1 MSLGSSSRLIGR
13 PTCWKA
19 MLVASIAVGE
29 SSGPGRGSGSPHRTT
44 RRHGAGSV
52 RPARRR
58 RPVGLTRG
66 SSSLAGGGSV
76 RKPLSWWANCL
87 TVRAG
92 FVRLCPLSCPGAVV
106 PPSQSS
112 RAWMSMDILSSGTG
126 EFRFTDPDVI
136 RAWMR
141 DHKRRDFVDKTCSET
156 DAVSRFVKDGA
167 YISFDFSSF
176 TRGPLGLIREIIR
189 QGRRNLWYCAKFT
202 LMEST
207 LLAAAGAVAR
217 IDVGFIHVPQADV
230 SGNGRCFG
238 PGVSPL
244 ETAMAA
250 RRVIISTDE
259 IVDHDDIR
267 KDPAKTTIPYY
278 MVDAVVYSPFGAY
291 PGGVPGLYEMDYE
304 HWGEYNQFER
314 QGRLEEYLDRYIY
327 SVASNTE
334 MLEKRVGL
342 ERLNALR
349 RRATVREGYR

>member
-1 MSLGSSSRLIGR
+1 
-13 PTCWKA
+13 
-19 MLVASIAVGE
+19 
-29 SSGPGRGSGSPHRTT
+29 
-44 RRHGAGSV
+44 
-52 RPARRR
+52 
-58 RPVGLTRG
+58 
-66 SSSLAGGGSV
+66 
-76 RKPLSWWANCL
+76 
-87 TVRAG
+87 
-92 FVRLCPLSCPGAVV
+92 
-106 PPSQSS
+106 
-112 RAWMSMDILSSGTG
+112 MSMDILSSGTG

-217 IDVGFIHVPQADV
+217 IDVGFMGLGDTLNRAVEAGSIRVSEWTNGTLTLRHLAGAMGVPFLPTRALLGSDTLTYSGAKVVTDPFGGKPVALVPALNPDVGLIHVHQADV
-230 SGNGRCFG
+230 YGNGRCFG

-250 RRVIISTDE
+250 RRVIVSTDE

-314 QGRLEEYLDRYIY
+314 QGRLEEYLDRYVY

-342 ERLNALR
+342 DRLNGLR